1 MIEYVCICA
10 KKLSVLRYKKDFT
23 YLKYHTHVQGVLKF
37 CFKGMEYIFSDLVC
51 AQITRFVQG
60 TQGVKLNIYRVTYV
74 LSVLFHHM
82 QGDNDAAANYICCFQ
97 FLFFIGS

>member
-1 MIEYVCICA
+1 
-10 KKLSVLRYKKDFT
+10 
-23 YLKYHTHVQGVLKF
+23 
-37 CFKGMEYIFSDLVC
+37 MEYMFSDLVC

-60 TQGVKLNIYRVTYV
+60 TLNVKLNIHRVMYV

-82 QGDNDAAANYICCFQ
+82 QGDNDAAANYICRYQ

>member
-10 KKLSVLRYKKDFT
+10 KTLSVLRYKKDFT

-60 TQGVKLNIYRVTYV
+60 TLNVKLNIHRVMYV
-74 LSVLFHHM
+74 FSFVSPH
-82 QGDNDAAANYICCFQ
+82 AR
-97 FLFFIGS
+97 